1 MPHTLLTIK
10 INMFQLTLFQRVYQ
24 VLKYILKEVLLKGPR
39 DILLVKMKDSFLII
53 VLACVCMLTVWSSVH
68 GISQARTLE
77 WVAISFSRG
86 SSWPRDETCVSCIGR
101 QILYHWATREAHS
114 SSLGYQVLVLISK
127 CIGSLCFF
135 KKWFLLM
142 YSWFTMLV

>member
-53 VLACVCMLTVWSSVH
+53 VLACVCMLTV
-68 GISQARTLE
+68 
-77 WVAISFSRG
+77 
-86 SSWPRDETCVSCIGR
+86 
-101 QILYHWATREAHS
+101 
-114 SSLGYQVLVLISK
+114 
-127 CIGSLCFF
+127 
-135 KKWFLLM
+135 
-142 YSWFTMLV
+142 